1 MIIAF
6 LLSMQNSLE
15 ALSLDSNT
23 KFSIEISLGTT
34 LNHYFFLKRIRILKF
49 LAEEL
54 NKLYR
59 NSANGMLTLQRLFFF
74 LLAIV
79 IHPRIRLSAFGDG
92 AGTRC
97 GSGFWYWI
105 LDHCRHRRRRWTGP
119 RLKWKQMK
127 LDVMRSCGE
136 GEPVL

>member
-1 MIIAF
+1 
-6 LLSMQNSLE
+6 
-15 ALSLDSNT
+15 LDSNT

-97 GSGFWYWI
+97 GSGFLV
-105 LDHCRHRRRRWTGP
+105 LDSGP
-119 RLKWKQMK
+119 LPPPPSP
-127 LDVMRSCGE
+127 LDGAPIKMETNEVGRNE
-136 GEPVL
+136 VLR